1 MTTIEEIY
9 AAINPMPAMLSAK
22 GKVKPV
28 TQIQIEANA
37 RISVHINWSKAGAR
51 NDWDKEYKCFIG
63 DTAEEAICEALAFIT
78 ALPDAKIAKL
88 HDFIVNAAQAGRK
101 AAESALAEAVEVMR
115 LFAEGSIDVSHA
127 VIIGCPEAETALTA
141 ARAFV
146 QQYSNGEVK

>member
-88 HDFIVNAAQAGRK
+88 HDFMGQLGKVIDSGR
-101 AAESALAEAVEVMR
+101 EL
-115 LFAEGSIDVSHA
+115 GIDVEYLNPLTETMKRLSEN
-127 VIIGCPEAETALTA
+127 IITYQP
-141 ARAFV
+141 ARRSATRTD
-146 QQYSNGEVK
+146 EVSV